1 MILYTP
7 LSESDIFPQSTEQFA
22 NRECITYEGKM
33 VIAER
38 NTDGSY
44 QMVQLLSTNPQD
56 FLNEKYSPGTTIN
69 HFQA

>member
-7 LSESDIFPQSTEQFA
+7 LSESDIFPQSNEHLL

-38 NTDGSY
+38 NESGSY
-44 QMVQLLSTNPQD
+44 QMIQLLSTDPQD
-56 FLNEKYSPGTTIN
+56 FLNAKYSPGSILD
-69 HFQA
+69 